1 MAEINSLFNIS
12 DSISGTIMGSHRLK
26 DYKRLSGAHRRE
38 WESPRSEVNRVEVKR
53 LRERRQ
59 KEYARRRGMPWR
71 DSPFSP
77 QIEISV
83 MSTDA
88 EIQSENERPSEFQ
101 EEIASAEEQEQEG
114 KQSHLGSEG
123 EGGAENS
130 HDSHSEEEAEERY
143 SGSEESDEV
152 DEGKVDSKFRAE
164 LETHVKLLHSE
175 NEKDFHHAV
184 AFFKKRLEDRYNP
197 PISAIL
203 DLNILPRCIQLLS
216 SPEYVQQHV
225 RLCFLLKCYYSIHY
239 LQYMVH

>member
-1 MAEINSLFNIS
+1 MTIAYLVRENLPG
-12 DSISGTIMGSHRLK
+12 SIGYNCRLHEFPLNF
-26 DYKRLSGAHRRE
+26 Y
-38 WESPRSEVNRVEVKR
+38 V
-53 LRERRQ
+53 
-59 KEYARRRGMPWR
+59 
-71 DSPFSP
+71 
-77 QIEISV
+77 
-83 MSTDA
+83 
-88 EIQSENERPSEFQ
+88 EFQ